1 METDQVCVKTEEEE
15 KADDVASF
23 PSAET
28 SCIKHIKTERYV
40 LLEQKVRS
48 PGGEGLLGGEA
59 SPLLVSGLL

>member
-40 LLEQKVRS
+40 FQEQNVRS
-48 PGGEGLLGGEA
+48 CQNRKVGLARTE
-59 SPLLVSGLL
+59 S

>member
-1 METDQVCVKTEEEE
+1 MKMETDQVCVKTEEEE

-40 LLEQKVRS
+40 LLEQNDRS
-48 PGGEGLLGGEA
+48 C
-59 SPLLVSGLL
+59 